1 MLHETNPTTKRN
13 AIYCGK
19 RLTSRKIFR
28 ALKLDKTRYQSQLA
42 R

>member
-1 MLHETNPTTKRN
+1 MKLKHVRPQRQ
-13 AIYCGK
+13 AF
-19 RLTSRKIFR
+19 SRHQN